1 MPRRRTPTNPFIIG
15 HPAEGAHFADR
26 ETEVDRI
33 AKAFADPSSR
43 LMVYGDRRLG
53 KSSAVHRAAS
63 MAREDGQ
70 PVAIV
75 DLATATS
82 VTAAAQRLLAAVHR
96 EIGERWR
103 DMLTRVVARL
113 KGTVSITPSVDAQG
127 NMSVSFAA
135 TPALADESHLFT
147 DVLDAIEQELVAR
160 KLTLGLAL
168 DEFQRLQ
175 VLAGVDIDWPMKEL
189 LERHRRIGYVLAGS
203 ERTIIEQ
210 MIGNKKTGLW
220 KLVDVLD
227 MKPIEPAILSR
238 WLTKR
243 AAATGLELD
252 AKAAG
257 AIVEIAWPRTRD
269 IVQLARAVW
278 DLAHDRGMAS
288 RANVA
293 EAMELLVREQASL
306 HARQWSALDDVGRRI
321 LLVVAVEPKTPITAA
336 DTLERFRLGPKST
349 VHRVLNE
356 LVSGEVLVDQGADGL
371 AFDEPFFRRWV
382 QVSVLEDVGRS
393 APPLLSD

>member
-1 MPRRRTPTNPFIIG
+1 MPRRHPPSNPFIIG
-15 HPAEGAHFADR
+15 HHAEGEHFADR
-26 ETEVDRI
+26 KPEVGRI
-33 AKAFADPSSR
+33 AKAFGDPSSR

-53 KSSAVHRAAS
+53 KSSAVHRGATI
-63 MAREDGQ
+63 ARDQGHA
-70 PVAIV
+70 VVIV

-82 VTAAAQRLLAAVHR
+82 ATAAAQRVLAAVHR

-103 DMLTRVVARL
+103 DLLTRVVARL
-113 KGTVSITPSVDAQG
+113 RGTVSFTPSVDAQG
-127 NMSVSFAA
+127 NMSVSFAV
-135 TPALADESHLFT
+135 TPGITDETRLFT
-147 DVLDAIEQELVAR
+147 DVLDAIEQELAAR

-175 VLAGVDIDWPMKEL
+175 ALAGAEIDWPLKEL

-227 MKPIEPAILSR
+227 MKPIEPDILSD
-238 WLTKR
+238 WLTER
-243 AAATGLELD
+243 ASATGLELSPT
-252 AKAAG
+252 AAAAVIELG
-257 AIVEIAWPRTRD
+257 WPRTRD

-278 DLAHDRGMAS
+278 DLTHDRGKGSEAD
-288 RANVA
+288 VV
-293 EAMELLVREQASL
+293 EAMELLVKEQASL
-306 HARQWSALDDVGRRI
+306 HARQWGVLDDVARRI

-349 VHRVLNE
+349 VHRTLSE
-356 LVSGEVLVDQGADGL
+356 LVAGEVLVDQGSEGL
-371 AFDEPFFRRWV
+371 AYDDPFFRRWV
-382 QVSVLEDVGRS
+382 QLNVLEDIGRN
-393 APPLLSD
+393 APPLLSE

>member
-1 MPRRRTPTNPFIIG
+1 MPRRRAPTNPFIIG
-15 HPAEGAHFADR
+15 HPAEGEHFANR
-26 ETEVDRI
+26 EMEVERI

-53 KSSAVHRAAS
+53 KSSAVHRGAA

-70 PVAIV
+70 AVAIV

-82 VTAAAQRLLAAVHR
+82 ATAAAQRVLAAVHR

-103 DMLTRVVARL
+103 DMLTRIVARL

-135 TPALADESHLFT
+135 TPSLTDETHLFT
-147 DVLDAIEQELVAR
+147 DVLDAIEQELAAR

-175 VLAGVDIDWPMKEL
+175 TLGGVEIDWPLKEL
-189 LERHRRIGYVLAGS
+189 LERHRRIAYVLAGS

-227 MKPIEPAILSR
+227 MKPIEPQVLSR

-243 AAATGLELD
+243 AAATGLDLD
-252 AKAAG
+252 AEAAG
-257 AIVEIAWPRTRD
+257 AIIQLAWPRTRD

-278 DLAHDRGMAS
+278 DLTHDRRTAS
-288 RANVA
+288 RASVA
-293 EAMELLVREQASL
+293 EAMELLVREQSSL
-306 HARQWSALDDVGRRI
+306 HARQWATLDEVARRI
-321 LLVVAVEPKTPITAA
+321 LLVVAVEPRTPITAA

-356 LVSGEVLVDQGADGL
+356 LVSGEVLVEQGSDGL
-371 AFDEPFFRRWV
+371 AYDDPFFRRWV
-382 QVSVLEDVGRS
+382 QVSVLEDIGRS
-393 APPLLSD
+393 APALLSE